1 MYVAGI
7 RFAVFVIELL
17 LLSFNSFCAVGRVGV
32 FGCANSNIKV
42 IQYHSHTLLI
52 TRVSIF
58 DQKFGFKTF
67 VSTPIARQ
75 L

>member
-32 FGCANSNIKV
+32 FECAN
-42 IQYHSHTLLI
+42 
-52 TRVSIF
+52 VS
-58 DQKFGFKTF
+58 T

>member
-32 FGCANSNIKV
+32 FGCANSNIKL
-42 IQYHSHTLLI
+42 IQ
-52 TRVSIF
+52 
-58 DQKFGFKTF
+58 
-67 VSTPIARQ
+67 
-75 L
+75 